1 VTKPPLRAEGP
12 TMSFYLVAGQGA
24 STDAALARKH
34 LPTRRPRCYPSDTT
48 DAEWQIM
55 ARYVPVGGVNP
66 SRGGRP
72 VTYPRRDVVDAI
84 RYLDH
89 NGCVWRALP
98 VDFPPGQLVYHYFKT
113 WNRDGTLSRMHNALR
128 EQVRI
133 AEGRAAEPSAALVDA
148 QSLRGAET
156 VGRPSRGYDA
166 GKNVNGRKRHI
177 VVDTCGLLL
186 AVLVTGAHVQDRDG
200 ARPLLWALR
209 ACFPT
214 IRLVWADSGYT
225 GRLVDWAAA
234 LGLRL
239 QIVRK
244 LTEQVGFVVL
254 HRRWAVERTFSWINR
269 CRRTVRDYERLPEH
283 HAAMVQWA
291 MVTIMT
297 RRLARYQAIGRQ
309 PAPLTTAA

>member
-1 VTKPPLRAEGP
+1 L
-12 TMSFYLVAGQGA
+12 SFYLVAGQGA
-24 STDAALARKH
+24 STDSVPAGEH
-34 LPTRRPRCYPSDTT
+34 LPTQRPRCYPSDTS
-48 DAEWQIM
+48 DAEWEIM
-55 ARYVPVGGVNP
+55 AGYVPVGGASP
-66 SRGGRP
+66 TKGGRP
-72 VTYPRRDVVDAI
+72 VTYPRRDIVDAI

-89 NGCVWRALP
+89 NGCQWRALP
-98 VDFPPGQLVYHYFKT
+98 VDFPPRALVYHYFKT
-113 WNRDGTLSRMHNALR
+113 WNRDGTLNRIHNGLR
-128 EQVRI
+128 EQVRL
-133 AEGRAAEPSAALVDA
+133 AEGRHTDPSAGLVDA

-186 AVLVTGAHVQDRDG
+186 AVLVTGAHVQDRDA

-214 IRLVWADSGYT
+214 ISLVWADCGYSGK
-225 GRLVDWAAA
+225 LVDWAAA
-234 LGLRL
+234 TLTLTV

-244 LTEQVGFVVL
+244 LADQVGFVVL

-269 CRRTVRDYERLPEH
+269 CRRTVRDYERLPAH

-291 MVTIMT
+291 MVIIMT
-297 RRLARYQAIGRQ
+297 RRLARYHATGRL
-309 PAPLTTAA
+309 PPPLTRAA